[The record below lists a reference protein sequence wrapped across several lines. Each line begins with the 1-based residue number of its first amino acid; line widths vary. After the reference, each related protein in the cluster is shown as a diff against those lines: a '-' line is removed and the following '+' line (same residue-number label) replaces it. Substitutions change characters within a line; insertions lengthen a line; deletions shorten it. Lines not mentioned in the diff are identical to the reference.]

1 MKNMQI
7 QALLV
12 IENQL
17 LDIVSLLWLT
27 SPYGKQEANC
37 SCENKYKSRA
47 LQYGCMAL
55 ATCELIYD

>member
-7 QALLV
+7 QALPV

-17 LDIVSLLWLT
+17 LDIVSLLGLT
-27 SPYGKQEANC
+27 SSYGKQEANC
-37 SCENKYKSRA
+37 SCEIKYKSRA
-47 LQYGCMAL
+47 LRYGHMAL